1 MKKLYLIV
9 NPEGG
14 AKKGLDIL
22 EKVEP
27 IFSEADIELTILKT
41 KYAGHAEEYANKLP
55 YAGYDGL
62 CAIGGDGTMHEVIN
76 GMLKREDN
84 ATLPIGL
91 LTGGTGNAFMH
102 DINCLDPL
110 ESARR
115 IVNGELR
122 PMDIAKVKANR
133 ELFYAFNII
142 GWGLV
147 TDASSL
153 AEKLRWLGDK
163 RYALAAILEVIIS
176 KKRISKLILDGQEI
190 DEDFV
195 FIIGCNTIHTG
206 KAMKIAPLAKLD
218 DGKLD
223 VVIVRKASRVELLK
237 LFPKLFTGEHIKS
250 ELVEY
255 KQVESFSILPSEK
268 SSITLDGELIGNTPL
283 HVQLEPQRI
292 NVLV

>member
-14 AKKGLDIL
+14 SKRGLDIL
-22 EKVEP
+22 KKVEP
-27 IFSEADIELTILKT
+27 IFSEADVELTILET
-41 KYAGHAEEYANKLP
+41 KYAGHAEEYANELD
-55 YAGYDGL
+55 YAGYEGF

-76 GMLKREDN
+76 GMLKRKD
-84 ATLPIGL
+84 ASMLPIGL

-102 DINCLDPL
+102 DVKCLDPL
-110 ESARR
+110 ESAKR
-115 IVNGELR
+115 IVKGELR
-122 PMDIAKVKANR
+122 PMDIAKVEANG
-133 ELFYAFNII
+133 EIFYAFNII

-163 RYALAAILEVIIS
+163 RYDIAAILEVLMS

-223 VVIVRKASRVELLK
+223 IVIVRKASRIQLLK

-255 KQVESFSILPSEK
+255 KQVESFSILPLEK
-268 SSITLDGELIGNTPL
+268 SSITLDGELLGHTPL
-283 HVQLEPQRI
+283 HVQLQPKRI

>member
-22 EKVEP
+22 ERVEP

-76 GMLKREDN
+76 GMLKRDDN
-84 ATLPIGL
+84 AMLPIGL

-190 DEDFV
+190 DEDFNIV
-195 FIIGCNTIHTG
+195 NIVQKYAIKVGSKFYCSDKKANCTVAGFEPFEYSSDDDLNIIVDYDGGEKGTSFI
-206 KAMKIAPLAKLD
+206 D
-218 DGKLD
+218 
-223 VVIVRKASRVELLK
+223 ELN
-237 LFPKLFTGEHIKS
+237 PI
-250 ELVEY
+250 
-255 KQVESFSILPSEK
+255 
-268 SSITLDGELIGNTPL
+268 
-283 HVQLEPQRI
+283 
-292 NVLV
+292 